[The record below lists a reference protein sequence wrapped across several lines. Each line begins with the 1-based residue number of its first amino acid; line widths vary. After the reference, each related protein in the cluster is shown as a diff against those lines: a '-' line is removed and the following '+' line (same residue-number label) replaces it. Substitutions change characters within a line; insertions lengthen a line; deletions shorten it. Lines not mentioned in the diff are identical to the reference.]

1 MSVNSIKHI
10 AFIMDGNQRWAK
22 LNNVSVSIGYKE
34 GLENIFKIAD
44 FCINF
49 EIPIMS
55 VYALST
61 ENLNRKSINL
71 IFNLIENEYEF
82 FLKKITENN
91 EIKIKIIGE
100 KDNLDKNLIKKLE
113 NIEKKTEKNSKL
125 LLNIAFNYGSEKEIQ
140 NIISNI
146 IQNIKIN
153 ENKITENYIRNFYY
167 LKNLP
172 EPDIL
177 IRTGGFQRLS
187 NFLLLYLKYTELFF
201 VQTLWPDFKE
211 NELKDIIDNFLKLE
225 RKYGK

>member
-1 MSVNSIKHI
+1 
-10 AFIMDGNQRWAK
+10 
-22 LNNVSVSIGYKE
+22 
-34 GLENIFKIAD
+34 
-44 FCINF
+44 
-49 EIPIMS
+49 MS

-82 FLKKITENN
+82 FLKKISENN

-201 VQTLWPDFKE
+201 VQSLWPDFKE

>member
-22 LNNVSVSIGYKE
+22 LNNVSVSIGYKK

-82 FLKKITENN
+82 FLKKISENN

-113 NIEKKTEKNSKL
+113 NIEKKT
-125 LLNIAFNYGSEKEIQ
+125 
-140 NIISNI
+140 
-146 IQNIKIN
+146 
-153 ENKITENYIRNFYY
+153 
-167 LKNLP
+167 
-172 EPDIL
+172 
-177 IRTGGFQRLS
+177 
-187 NFLLLYLKYTELFF
+187 
-201 VQTLWPDFKE
+201 
-211 NELKDIIDNFLKLE
+211 
-225 RKYGK
+225 